1 MAVTQSVALRNA
13 QAQQVQVAVDA
24 GPAAGTIQLRTG
36 TKPATVAT
44 AVTGTLLATVTLA
57 DPSAPAAANGV
68 LTFVDPAA
76 VTGVAAGDV
85 GYARFLDSTGAAVLD
100 CTVTATGGG
109 GDITMSTVTVSVG
122 LTVDMGVITYTA
134 PA

>member
-13 QAQQVQVAVDA
+13 QAQQVQVQVDA
-24 GPAAGTIQLRTG
+24 GPAAGTIQLRSG
-36 TKPATVAT
+36 AKPATVAT
-44 AVTGTLLATVTLA
+44 AASGTLLATVTLA
-57 DPSAPAAANGV
+57 DPCAPAASGGV
-68 LTFVDPAA
+68 LTFVDPGA

-85 GYARFLDSTGAAVLD
+85 GWARFLDSTGTAVLD

-109 GDITMSTVTVSVG
+109 GDLTMSTVTVSVG
-122 LTVDMGVITYTA
+122 LSIDMGAVTYTA